1 MDLRALVPEWIRTLT
16 PYPPGKP
23 IEELERELGIRDS
36 IKLASNENPLGP
48 SPKAVAAITAALA
61 DLHRYPDGSAFYL
74 KRRLAERLGVSEA
87 ELIVGNGSNEI
98 IELAV
103 RTFLRPGD
111 EAVMADQAFV
121 VYRLVVQAAGGTS
134 RMVPLRDFTHDL
146 EAIAAAV
153 TPRTRLV
160 FLGNPNNPTGTIVR
174 RAAWRAFLGRLPEH
188 LLVVADDAYAEYV
201 EDPEYPDTI
210 RERGDGRVPVLSLRT
225 FSKLY
230 GLAGLRIGYGVAAA
244 PVIDA
249 LDRIRQ
255 PFNVNALA
263 LAGARAALDDEE
275 HVRRTLAANRAGM
288 AFLTEAFRALG
299 LAHVPSAANFV
310 LVRVGDGAR
319 VYEALL
325 RRGAIVLAAPV
336 GTCAALAAAFRPHAR
351 AGALLTD
358 VGSVKQILVAELEA
372 AWAGVGPVVGAH
384 PIAGSEASGAG
395 AACADLFRGRRC
407 ILTPTPA
414 TDRAAL
420 ARVRALWEGVGAR
433 VEEMPP
439 AVHAARL
446 ARVSHLPHP

>member
-48 SPKAVAAITAALA
+48 SPKAVAAITAALG

-87 ELIVGNGSNEI
+87 EVIVGNGSNEI

-121 VYRLVVQAAGGTS
+121 VYRLVVQSAGGSS

-210 RERGDGRVPVLSLRT
+210 RERGDRVPVLSLRT

-288 AFLTEAFRALG
+288 AFLVEACRALG

-325 RRGAIVLAAPV
+325 RRGVIVRPMAVYGFPEHVRVTVGTEAENARFVAALRAVLA
-336 GTCAALAAAFRPHAR
+336 
-351 AGALLTD
+351 
-358 VGSVKQILVAELEA
+358 
-372 AWAGVGPVVGAH
+372 
-384 PIAGSEASGAG
+384 
-395 AACADLFRGRRC
+395 
-407 ILTPTPA
+407 
-414 TDRAAL
+414 
-420 ARVRALWEGVGAR
+420 
-433 VEEMPP
+433 
-439 AVHAARL
+439 
-446 ARVSHLPHP
+446 

>member
-1 MDLRALVPEWIRTLT
+1 MDVRALVPEWIRTLT

-48 SPKAVAAITAALA
+48 SPKAVAAITAALRN
-61 DLHRYPDGSAFYL
+61 LHRYPDGSAFYL
-74 KRRLAERLGVSEA
+74 KRRLVARLGVSED
-87 ELIVGNGSNEI
+87 ELVVGNGSNEI

-121 VYRLVVQAAGGTS
+121 IYRLVVQAAGGTS
-134 RMVPLRDFTHDL
+134 RVVPLRDFTHDL
-146 EAIAAAV
+146 EAMAAAV

-160 FLGNPNNPTGTIVR
+160 FLGNPNNPTGTIFRR
-174 RAAWRAFLGRLPEH
+174 RAWEAFLRAVPRH

-230 GLAGLRIGYGVAAA
+230 GLAGLRIGYGVAPA

-249 LDRIRQ
+249 LERIRQ

-263 LAGARAALDDEE
+263 LAGALAALDDEE
-275 HVRRTLAANRAGM
+275 HVRRTLATNRAGM
-288 AFLTEAFRALG
+288 VFLVDAFRALG

-325 RRGAIVLAAPV
+325 RRGVIVRPMAVYGFPEHVRVTIGTEAENARFSTALRAVLA
-336 GTCAALAAAFRPHAR
+336 
-351 AGALLTD
+351 
-358 VGSVKQILVAELEA
+358 
-372 AWAGVGPVVGAH
+372 
-384 PIAGSEASGAG
+384 
-395 AACADLFRGRRC
+395 
-407 ILTPTPA
+407 
-414 TDRAAL
+414 
-420 ARVRALWEGVGAR
+420 
-433 VEEMPP
+433 
-439 AVHAARL
+439 
-446 ARVSHLPHP
+446 